1 MITSRRRAYA
11 YMLKHNYPKE
21 ALTRMRL
28 SLIGKER
35 WRGKFDGWQESPLL
49 PSGWLYRD
57 TSSIYNTYFLNSEG
71 QELTTRRD
79 VREHMK
85 NDERYSSHQLELF
98 NKFMATK
105 LLKKRAECHNW
116 EESRTVP
123 EGWRVRRTICNQ
135 ERLLSPTGQEV
146 RIMIIM
152 IMIMMII
159 MIMIMLIIMI
169 IIMMIILGRR

>member
-1 MITSRRRAYA
+1 
-11 YMLKHNYPKE
+11 MLKHNYPKE

-71 QELTTRRD
+71 QELKTRRD
-79 VREHMK
+79 VREHIK

-98 NKFMATK
+98 NKFMSRK

-169 IIMMIILGRR
+169 MIMMIILGRR